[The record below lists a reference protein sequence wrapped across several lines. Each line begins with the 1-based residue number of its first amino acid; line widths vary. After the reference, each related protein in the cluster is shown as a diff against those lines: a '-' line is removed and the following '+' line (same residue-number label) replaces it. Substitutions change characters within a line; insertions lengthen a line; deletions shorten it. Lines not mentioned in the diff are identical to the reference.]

1 MKHLLGI
8 DIGAHGAI
16 AVLDMHLDLVEV
28 IDMPTLVVQK
38 GKKKSHLVDGATLSA
53 RLAPYAGS
61 TTLAAIEHEGSRPG
75 NSASSMFAFGSA
87 DGHVRAVLAC
97 LGIRCREITP
107 AAWKKVHGLA
117 TGADKDM
124 SRAKAIQHFPS
135 KAALFAR
142 KSDDGR
148 AEATMIALAV
158 AREIPALVLDLNA
171 VPAGVIAKHLKAIE
185 LTAPAESGLFRSES

>member
-28 IDMPTLVVQK
+28 IDMPTIVVQK
-38 GKKKSHLVDGATLSA
+38 GKKKSHQVDGATLSA

-61 TTLAAIEHEGSRPG
+61 TTLAAIEREGSRPG
-75 NSASSMFAFGSA
+75 NSGSSMYTFGESA
-87 DGHVRAVLAC
+87 GHLHGVLAC

-107 AAWKKVHGLA
+107 AAWKKVNGLA

-124 SRAKAIQHFPS
+124 SRGKAIKHFPGM
-135 KAALFAR
+135 ARFFTR

-148 AEATMIALAV
+148 AEAVLIALAV

-171 VPAGVIAKHLKAIE
+171 VPAGVIAKHLNAKE
-185 LTAPAESGLFRSES
+185 LPKPDGGCDFCLT